1 MPSPNA
7 RVARRAALA
16 FIAVS
21 VCLDYLAQSI
31 SFPVLPRLAQ
41 RLLGGD
47 LVAASRWTG
56 VLEVA
61 WAIPQFLA
69 APLLGMLSDRFGRRP
84 VIVLLLFGVAA
95 ELVMNALA
103 PNLAWLLAGRILCGL
118 TCGAQAAAMAYVA
131 DTTPEEGRASAYGWL
146 NAALWTGIIVGPAAG
161 GGLAAIDLRA
171 PFWVAAGVAVVCGLY
186 GLAVLPELLAP
197 QHRAPLRWTAA
208 NPWVAMDLLRRRPGL
223 LALGFAQLLI
233 WLAFQGTS
241 NMMVVYTAFRY
252 AWTPAGLRHHRH
264 RAGGREH
271 CGSGRP
277 CRPSR
282 ARLGERRAA
291 LAGLGFQ
298 ALSTAAIGLAS
309 TGSLFWAANLLGVV
323 GPIYQPALQSMMT
336 AKVAPDE
343 QGRLQGAIG
352 SISSLT
358 SIVAPIPFTQLFA
371 WTIAPGR
378 PAALVRGHDVARRRP
393 LRDRLGHRL
402 RIHSHGRLRPTDF
415 GITT

>member
-16 FIAVS
+16 FIAAS

-69 APLLGMLSDRFGRRP
+69 APVLGMLSDRFGRRP
-84 VIVLLLFGVAA
+84 VIVLSLFGVAG
-95 ELVMNALA
+95 ELVLNALA

-131 DTTPEEGRASAYGWL
+131 DMTPPEGRAGAYGWL

-186 GLAVLPELLAP
+186 GLAVLPESLAP

-252 AWTPAGLRHHRH
+252 AWTPLDFGIIVTALAAANIAVQGGLAG
-264 RAGGREH
+264 RAVRW
-271 CGSGRP
+271 
-277 CRPSR
+277 
-282 ARLGERRAA
+282 LGERRAA

-378 PAALVRGHDVARRRP
+378 PAALSGATM
-393 LRDRLGHRL
+393 LLGAGLCVIAWVIVFAFTRTAD
-402 RIHSHGRLRPTDF
+402 SPD
-415 GITT
+415 

>member
-1 MPSPNA
+1 MPSPYA
-7 RVARRAALA
+7 RAPRRAALA

-84 VIVLLLFGVAA
+84 VIVLSLFGIAG
-95 ELVMNALA
+95 ELTMNALA
-103 PNLAWLLAGRILCGL
+103 PNLTWLLAGRILCGF
-118 TCGAQAAAMAYVA
+118 TCGAQVAAMAYVA
-131 DTTPEEGRASAYGWL
+131 DITPEAGRASAYGWL
-146 NAALWTGIIVGPAAG
+146 NAALWTGVIVGPAAG
-161 GGLAAIDLRA
+161 GVLTAIDVRT
-171 PFWVAAGVAVVCGLY
+171 PFWFAAGVALVCGLY
-186 GLAVLPELLAP
+186 GLAVLPESLAP
-197 QHRAPLRWTAA
+197 EHRAPLRWTTA
-208 NPWVAMDLLRRRPGL
+208 NPWGAIDLLRRRPGL

-241 NMMVVYTAFRY
+241 NMMVVYTASRY
-252 AWTPAGLRHHRH
+252 AWTPLAFGAFATALAAANIAVQGGLAGRVVRTW
-264 RAGGREH
+264 
-271 CGSGRP
+271 
-277 CRPSR
+277 
-282 ARLGERRAA
+282 GERRTA

-298 ALSTAAIGLAS
+298 TLSTAAMGLAS
-309 TGSLFWAANLLGVV
+309 TGSLFWAANLLGVI
-323 GPIYQPALQSMMT
+323 GSIYQPALQSMMT

-358 SIVAPIPFTQLFA
+358 GILAPIPFTQLFA
-371 WTIAPGR
+371 WTIAPGQ
-378 PAALVRGHDVARRRP
+378 PAALSGATM
-393 LRDRLGHRL
+393 LLGAGLCLIAWVVVFAFTRTAD
-402 RIHSHGRLRPTDF
+402 SAD
-415 GITT
+415 

>member
-84 VIVLLLFGVAA
+84 VIVLSLFGVAA

-131 DTTPEEGRASAYGWL
+131 DITPEEGRA
-146 NAALWTGIIVGPAAG
+146 
-161 GGLAAIDLRA
+161 
-171 PFWVAAGVAVVCGLY
+171 
-186 GLAVLPELLAP
+186 
-197 QHRAPLRWTAA
+197 
-208 NPWVAMDLLRRRPGL
+208 
-223 LALGFAQLLI
+223 
-233 WLAFQGTS
+233 
-241 NMMVVYTAFRY
+241 
-252 AWTPAGLRHHRH
+252 
-264 RAGGREH
+264 
-271 CGSGRP
+271 
-277 CRPSR
+277 
-282 ARLGERRAA
+282 
-291 LAGLGFQ
+291 
-298 ALSTAAIGLAS
+298 
-309 TGSLFWAANLLGVV
+309 
-323 GPIYQPALQSMMT
+323 
-336 AKVAPDE
+336 
-343 QGRLQGAIG
+343 
-352 SISSLT
+352 
-358 SIVAPIPFTQLFA
+358 
-371 WTIAPGR
+371 
-378 PAALVRGHDVARRRP
+378 
-393 LRDRLGHRL
+393 
-402 RIHSHGRLRPTDF
+402 
-415 GITT
+415 

>member
-84 VIVLLLFGVAA
+84 VIVLSLFGVAA

-131 DTTPEEGRASAYGWL
+131 DITPEEGRASAYGWL

-186 GLAVLPELLAP
+186 GLAVLPESLAP

-252 AWTPAGLRHHRH
+252 AWTPLDFGIIVTALAAANIAVQGGLAG
-264 RAGGREH
+264 RAVRW
-271 CGSGRP
+271 
-277 CRPSR
+277 
-282 ARLGERRAA
+282 LGERRAA

-371 WTIAPGR
+371 WTIGQGR
-378 PAALVRGHDVARRRP
+378 PAALSGATM
-393 LRDRLGHRL
+393 LLGAGLCVIAWVIVFAFTRTAD
-402 RIHSHGRLRPTDF
+402 SPD
-415 GITT
+415 